1 MIKLLQKNCKFLI
14 TGATGFIG
22 SRLCRE
28 LLQDGHR
35 IVALTRQKNKIS
47 SDKNLK
53 YINDLDEENFDYD
66 VVINLAGAPISVYW
80 TAKNREEIYQSRI
93 KITQKITQ
101 KIIDTQNPP
110 KLFISGSAIGF
121 YGTSNS
127 IIFSENSQPTK
138 QNLFSQKLC
147 KDWEEIVLDAQNK
160 TRIVLLRTSV
170 VVGEGGGIIKK
181 LSMPFKFGFGG
192 NIGDGRQIMSWI
204 HLDDVMGIFN
214 LIVNNNSLRG
224 AINLASPSPCTN
236 REFSQ
241 ILAKKFSRP
250 CFFHM
255 PKFLVKILF
264 GKMGEE
270 LLLSSQKVAPHK
282 AIENDY
288 DFKFVE
294 IAKAIEAI

>member
-1 MIKLLQKNCKFLI
+1 
-14 TGATGFIG
+14 
-22 SRLCRE
+22 
-28 LLQDGHR
+28 
-35 IVALTRQKNKIS
+35 
-47 SDKNLK
+47 
-53 YINDLDEENFDYD
+53 
-66 VVINLAGAPISVYW
+66 
-80 TAKNREEIYQSRI
+80 
-93 KITQKITQ
+93 
-101 KIIDTQNPP
+101 
-110 KLFISGSAIGF
+110 
-121 YGTSNS
+121 
-127 IIFSENSQPTK
+127 
-138 QNLFSQKLC
+138 
-147 KDWEEIVLDAQNK
+147 
-160 TRIVLLRTSV
+160 
-170 VVGEGGGIIKK
+170 
-181 LSMPFKFGFGG
+181 MPFKLGLGG
-192 NIGDGRQIMSWI
+192 NIGDGKQIMSWI

-214 LIVNNNSLRG
+214 LILNNNSLRG

-288 DFKFVE
+288 DFKFVK